1 MTACPMKITILTTG
15 SRGDVQPFIALGLGL
30 RQVDTRSSSRPTIP
44 FRRWCSAMAWSLP
57 RSLAMSRPSPPVYV
71 GFGSISGENPA
82 QFTQV
87 VLEALK
93 LTGQRGVL
101 LTGSGGI
108 SQTDLPDQVFLL
120 DSAPHDWLFP
130 QMAAIVHHGGAG
142 TTAAALKA
150 GVPSVVVPFFG
161 DQPFWGDRV
170 HRLGT
175 SPAPVPKSQLT
186 ADRLAT
192 AIAVAV
198 WMPKCNS
205 KPRRSGRQFGPRMA
219 LSRLLKSCSAI
230 ATEYLS
236 PHKDWSLPRSR
247 RVTMGSAS
255 REAQKCRSDLSSGNP
270 SGPESDG

>member
-1 MTACPMKITILTTG
+1 
-15 SRGDVQPFIALGLGL
+15 
-30 RQVDTRSSSRPTIP
+30 
-44 FRRWCSAMAWSLP
+44 
-57 RSLAMSRPSPPVYV
+57 MSRPSPPVYV
-71 GFGSISGENPA
+71 GFGSMSGENPA

-101 LTGSGGI
+101 LTGWGGI

-198 WMPKCNS
+198 SDAKMQQQAKAIGAAVRAEDGVKQAVEVVQRYRDEVL
-205 KPRRSGRQFGPRMA
+205 KPA
-219 LSRLLKSCSAI
+219 
-230 ATEYLS
+230 
-236 PHKDWSLPRSR
+236 
-247 RVTMGSAS
+247 
-255 REAQKCRSDLSSGNP
+255 
-270 SGPESDG
+270 